1 MKDIPK
7 FALIL
12 FIVTSVAAGAL
23 SWVNQITLPKRIEQQ
38 KKVLNEGLVI
48 ILPGSEN
55 GSIITVED
63 SLMTYYK
70 GFYEPD
76 STQLIGYG
84 FISET
89 RGYQSTIRTLIGLDT
104 AGSIL
109 GIKILSQME
118 TPGLGAR
125 CEEIRSGES
134 TPWWQKQFKNLSIEK
149 LAVIQDGGPIQSITG
164 ATITSRVIT
173 NSITQTGQN
182 FLQLLKSDDPEIN
195 SQEY

>member
-7 FALIL
+7 FTLIL
-12 FIVTSVAAGAL
+12 FIVTSMAAGAL
-23 SWVNQITLPKRIEQQ
+23 SWVNQITLPRRIEQQ
-38 KKVLNEGLVI
+38 QKALNEGLVI

-55 GSIITVED
+55 GAVVMVED
-63 SLMTYYK
+63 SLMNYYASFHK
-70 GFYEPD
+70 PD
-76 STQLIGYG
+76 TTQLIGYG
-84 FISET
+84 FIAET
-89 RGYQSTIRTLIGLDT
+89 KGYQSSIRTLVGMDT

-134 TPWWQKQFKNLSIEK
+134 TPWWQAQFKNHFIEK
-149 LAVIQDGGPIQSITG
+149 LAVNQDGGDIQSITG

-173 NSITQTGQN
+173 NSILQTGQIL
-182 FLQLLKSDDPEIN
+182 LQRIKTGQL
-195 SQEY
+195 